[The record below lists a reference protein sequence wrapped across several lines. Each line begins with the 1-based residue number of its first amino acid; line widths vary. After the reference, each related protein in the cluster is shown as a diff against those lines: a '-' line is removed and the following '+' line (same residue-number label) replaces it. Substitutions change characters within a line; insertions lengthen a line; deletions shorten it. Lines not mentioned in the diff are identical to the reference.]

1 MAGTGQGHEGKMD
14 VHASEQ
20 GRINRF
26 LSATTCE
33 MGRKR
38 VAKEDPQLPVPAEAL
53 SRRRQG
59 VWSCAGAP
67 HLSLVKPC
75 RHAGMEFREGCG
87 SREILECP

>member
-1 MAGTGQGHEGKMD
+1 
-14 VHASEQ
+14 
-20 GRINRF
+20 
-26 LSATTCE
+26 

-38 VAKEDPQLPVPAEAL
+38 VAKEEPQLPVPAEAL

-75 RHAGMEFREGCG
+75 RRAGMEFREGCG
-87 SREILECP
+87 SREIDSGVSVSLCLEAGAKAEVQSQSEDSERTPACCL